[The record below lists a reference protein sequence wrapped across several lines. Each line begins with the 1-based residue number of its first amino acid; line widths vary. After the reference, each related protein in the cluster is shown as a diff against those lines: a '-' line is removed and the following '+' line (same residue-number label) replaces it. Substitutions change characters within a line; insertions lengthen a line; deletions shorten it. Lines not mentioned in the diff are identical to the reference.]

1 MKISASARHQQR
13 RFARVVR
20 RIELR
25 LRSGKQRAN
34 NLCLIVAD
42 SLMQRRVALGIAHR
56 VVRTAQTCHRLAQS
70 VHRGVIQ
77 RPVSRPVGDLGIG
90 PAVDQP
96 QRGIRTVI
104 LQEPHQRRATLV
116 VNSIGIGPGIDE
128 PGKDLTV
135 SLSGCGVQGRPAPVV
150 GQRGIGSPVEQ
161 QHGQIAEPLAADV
174 VERRVAFGIAPV
186 KVDASAFDEDPDDIF
201 LPVATGV

>member
-1 MKISASARHQQR
+1 MPPP
-13 RFARVVR
+13 
-20 RIELR
+20 
-25 LRSGKQRAN
+25 RA
-34 NLCLIVAD
+34 I
-42 SLMQRRVALGIAHR
+42 
-56 VVRTAQTCHRLAQS
+56 RTPWRNPA
-70 VHRGVIQ
+70 
-77 RPVSRPVGDLGIG
+77 PGIG

-135 SLSGCGVQGRPAPVV
+135 SISGCGVQGRPAPVV